1 MSTLKQIQEV
11 ISRNLPEATALEMK
25 KFIEEAEE
33 TKDSLE
39 LLEEKLSASLVVNKD
54 QQEFINILQRDLDSH
69 ENLRILLEAQ
79 EVQEEVLRVKEQSL
93 DYLILEV
100 KLECAEQ
107 RNKEL
112 FSLVEKVFGHP
123 SVTVSKNSSVPVPVS
138 GGGEYAGYV
147 HTQDVNEVTTT
158 TEGKV

>member
-1 MSTLKQIQEV
+1 
-11 ISRNLPEATALEMK
+11 MK
-25 KFIEEAEE
+25 KFIEEAET
-33 TKDSLE
+33 TKVILEQKEEEVVFLSSSLLKEEKKVASLQEDLSTHEDLRE
-39 LLEEKLSASLVVNKD
+39 LLE
-54 QQEFINILQRDLDSH
+54 
-69 ENLRILLEAQ
+69 
-79 EVQEEVLRVKEQSL
+79 VQELQEEALRVKEQSL

-123 SVTVSKNSSVPVPVS
+123 SVTISKNSNIPIAVD
-138 GGGEYAGYV
+138 GGGQYAGYV
-147 HTQDVNEVTTT
+147 QREGVDEITTT